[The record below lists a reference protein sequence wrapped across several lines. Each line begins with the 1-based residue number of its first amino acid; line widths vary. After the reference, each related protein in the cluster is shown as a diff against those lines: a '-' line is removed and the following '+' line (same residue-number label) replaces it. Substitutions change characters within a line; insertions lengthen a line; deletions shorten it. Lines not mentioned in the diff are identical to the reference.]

1 MTESDTFMRKKK
13 DCLQQCI
20 EETYKKVEKLSSTKT
35 EISNSLVAK
44 YLDKDMSAYMWSI
57 ATKCDE
63 LGNNASKCFS
73 ADVRGPKSKMTKT
86 TKITRKKNF

>member
-13 DCLQQCI
+13 YRLHQCI
-20 EETYKKVEKLSSTKT
+20 EETYKKVEKFSTTRT

-44 YLDKDMSAYMWSI
+44 YLDKDRSGYMWSI

-63 LGNNASKCFS
+63 LGNICVSL
-73 ADVRGPKSKMTKT
+73 PML
-86 TKITRKKNF
+86 